1 MLQPKSI
8 PFRRTL
14 IATLIIVG
22 LLLPT
27 LHFHPGDDHAH
38 GADAPHRHGAI
49 HADFFAVSGHDHS
62 GNTDPNNSFNTFELE
77 PPWSNDQVNLVALR
91 SHQLKLACKVFE
103 TVSALLY
110 YEEPTGLSLIF
121 ANSAFVERDR
131 PPPITE
137 FYRNIGS
144 PRSPPR
150 PV

>member
-1 MLQPKSI
+1 MLKPKSL
-8 PFRRTL
+8 PFRRSL
-14 IATLIIVG
+14 IAILMIVG

-38 GADAPHRHGAI
+38 GTGAALRHGVI

-62 GNTDPNNSFNTFELE
+62 AKTEDHNSFEIFDLRS
-77 PPWSNDQVNLVALR
+77 PSNDQVNLVALR
-91 SHQLKLACKVFE
+91 SHQVKLACRIFE

-121 ANSAFVERDR
+121 ANSAFLERDH

-137 FYRNIGS
+137 FYPNIGS